1 MGGVTH
7 AGERGA
13 GGRLNGHDAAGLGRL
28 LAELLADEGEAEPA
42 EVGATSRAADQNV
55 GVVPGLGVRGRSFEK
70 RRRGRERE
78 KEGQEER
85 KRGREEEGKRGRGE
99 EKVLSRPNGGERGEC
114 EEGAREQE

>member
-13 GGRLNGHDAAGLGRL
+13 GGRLDGHDAAGLGRL

-42 EVGATSRAADQNV
+42 EVGAASRAADQNV

-70 RRRGRERE
+70 GREEGGGGGGRERE
-78 KEGQEER
+78 K
-85 KRGREEEGKRGRGE
+85 
-99 EKVLSRPNGGERGEC
+99 
-114 EEGAREQE
+114 